1 MDWTLLRKQK
11 HTLLST
17 INNANSEE
25 KEDLMGILHLI
36 DALQDEAVAKGEA
49 DEEEVFG
56 STDLTTSGLDLLI
69 QSFIS
74 SQDNSYQDEYYA
86 TAESIA
92 KGVMTEFKE
101 FLASKGYAI

>member
-56 STDLTTSGLDLLI
+56 NTELTTSGLDLLI

-74 SQDNSYQDEYYA
+74 SQDNSYPESYYTDA
-86 TAESIA
+86 QSLA
-92 KGVMTEFKE
+92 KRVMGEFKE